1 MSEVE
6 ENFKKEV
13 LRITDDYLVQ
23 ETALKQ
29 QIMHL
34 KANQTVVFCEEN
46 KRLKIQ
52 LEEKLN
58 LLKNNEEAYETKS
71 AECRKYIE
79 VIEKY
84 AEEVNEYQVKID
96 LIDKRHKNCTESAKQ
111 KHRNELMQLAEE
123 KKEQAIKIKTLA
135 KTIDD
140 FANAGPDE

>member
-1 MSEVE
+1 
-6 ENFKKEV
+6 
-13 LRITDDYLVQ
+13 
-23 ETALKQ
+23 
-29 QIMHL
+29 MHL

-84 AEEVNEYQVKID
+84 AEEVNEY
-96 LIDKRHKNCTESAKQ
+96 
-111 KHRNELMQLAEE
+111 
-123 KKEQAIKIKTLA
+123 
-135 KTIDD
+135 
-140 FANAGPDE
+140 